1 MWQKLWSSKITCLL
15 SIAPAARHI
24 IISGSVLAS
33 GHSMETWMLRRFHR
47 AFWLK
52 WVKVPPG
59 DNKTWEFDENQ
70 RIVGAKELRCHLFI
84 RSGQLQFLGDCTH
97 ELKGITVPMEDVDG

>member
-1 MWQKLWSSKITCLL
+1 MELENNMFAFYCPGCQTHHHFWIGAGQWTFNGNMD
-15 SIAPAARHI
+15 APTV
-24 IISGSVLAS
+24 SPSVLV
-33 GHSMETWMLRRFHR
+33 
-47 AFWLK
+47 K